1 MATNM
6 ETSTLRI
13 TKSFL
18 DYGFWVQ
25 YQSALNANPNA
36 EVHAHAELYIG
47 ESKLGGARRFI
58 SGIGQKLGNIV
69 KVQVMASKCE
79 HFFLVVNRDG
89 TLYKYKLRKQH
100 IMALVPDEALEI
112 KPTIPG
118 LKALASFWSKL
129 QADVADSW
137 KAMVAAATSMMAT
150 DPKWY
155 REGLQFVRRNRRWE
169 DHQLLPASSEA
180 ARVEPPPPR
189 PSEDPLT
196 TEYAQCFAKVPHHP
210 DFGIP
215 RPVRRSMYTPG
226 TIQLCILC
234 SSNLLCS

>member
-13 TKSFL
+13 TESFL

-25 YQSALNANPNA
+25 YQSALNADPNS
-36 EVHAHAELYIG
+36 EVHTHAELYIG

-58 SGIGQKLGNIV
+58 SGIGQKLGRIV
-69 KVQVMASKCE
+69 KVQVMASKCD
-79 HFFLVVNRDG
+79 HFFLVVNKDG

-100 IMALVPDEALEI
+100 IMSPVPDEALEI

-129 QADVADSW
+129 QSDVVDSR
-137 KAMVAAATSMMAT
+137 KAVVAAATSMMAT

-155 REGLQFVRRNRRWE
+155 REGLQFVRRNRRWK
-169 DHQLLPASSEA
+169 DHQLLPASSKA
-180 ARVEPPPPR
+180 ARVELPPPR

-196 TEYAQCFAKVPHHP
+196 AEYAQCFAKVPHHP

-215 RPVRRSMYTPG
+215 RLVPRSTYTPS
-226 TIQLCILC
+226 TIHLCILC
-234 SSNLLCS
+234 